1 MFIVTE
7 LNLRFLAHSTFD
19 VSIIPKTVKKLTIDA
34 HYQSKIVGRNKL
46 LVEDLCARIEKT

>member
-1 MFIVTE
+1 MTE